1 MRQQVSF
8 VVVSLVSI
16 LTSCSADSIPA
27 TPKRVCEAEGTQSLI
42 GKPKPTDVEA
52 MRITGSNIVRQIA
65 PGQMVTHDYR
75 NDRVT
80 IESDPVSGRVV
91 VARCG

>member
-1 MRQQVSF
+1 MRQQVPF
-8 VVVSLVSI
+8 LVESLVS
-16 LTSCSADSIPA
+16 LLSSGSADSVPTA
-27 TPKRVCEAEGTQSLI
+27 RKGLCQAEGTHSLI

-52 MRITGSNIVRQIA
+52 MRITGSNNVRRIA
-65 PGQMVTHDYR
+65 PGQMVTHDFR
-75 NDRVT
+75 NNLVT